1 MSTIPQSNRSG
12 TGHETRDADVMSL
25 ALLAAILVVG
35 GLIIFIAVSIMMH
48 VMGSHQTPEK
58 NATGTTLP
66 RVEFFPPPRLQ
77 TQPTEDLAKIQ
88 ARDNAELNSYGWIDR
103 PKQIIRIPIDRAMRL
118 IVERGLPNVG
128 ANQTPLSMMQA
139 RSREEESAEKQP
151 QAHQ

>member
-1 MSTIPQSNRSG
+1 
-12 TGHETRDADVMSL
+12 MSL

-35 GLIIFIAVSIMMH
+35 GVIIFIAVSIMMH
-48 VMGSHQTPEK
+48 VMDSHQTAGK
-58 NATGTTLP
+58 NVTVTALP

-77 TQPTEDLAKIQ
+77 TQPTEDLAKMQ
-88 ARDNAELNSYGWIDR
+88 TRDNAELNSYAWVDR
-103 PKQIIRIPIDRAMRL
+103 RKQIVRIPIDRAMQL
-118 IVERGLPNVG
+118 TAERGLPNVG